1 MCLHIDWEPWCLQV
15 HRPRDSVVLGVK
27 TVARGPLWAAL
38 RRPERGHPGP
48 GLSHP

>member
-27 TVARGPLWAAL
+27 TVARGPGAGASWS
-38 RRPERGHPGP
+38 RPVAS
-48 GLSHP
+48 LSRT